1 MNGKSLPVLKTTVP
15 GPRGTSLV
23 DTLARYE
30 CPAITARRSRR
41 AAVLGVAHDDPL
53 VWQAAFGANVRD
65 ADGNV
70 FVDLTSGFGVAFVG
84 HRHPEVVDAAR
95 QQANQLVHALGDSS
109 PDVTRI
115 ALLQRLAE
123 CCPSGLSVSILGLS
137 GSDAVDAA
145 VKTAVLATGRH
156 GIITFDASYHGLSLG
171 VVALQAY
178 KSAFVTPFKQI
189 THPEVH
195 QLPWGCD
202 PQQVKDLVRTKEVGL
217 VLAEPIQG
225 RGGMR
230 PAPAGWLSQIQEAA
244 KGAVFALDEIQTGF
258 GRTGSWFA
266 CDHENVVPD
275 IICVGK
281 ALGGGY
287 PISACVGRRE
297 IMDCWG
303 ASTGE
308 ALHTQTFLGH
318 PIGCATAIAVIDLL
332 ARHSLPERAASVGT
346 TLAKALTDRGFALQ
360 GRGLMLAIIVDEALA
375 VSRRLLQKGFLA
387 LPAGKQGEV
396 LGLTPPVCLT
406 EAQIDAFANA
416 LVEVT

>member
-1 MNGKSLPVLKTTVP
+1 M
-15 GPRGTSLV
+15 V
-23 DTLARYE
+23 DTLARHE

-41 AAVLGVAHDDPL
+41 ATALGAANDDPL
-53 VWQAAFGANVRD
+53 VWQEACGANVRD

-84 HRHPEVVDAAR
+84 HRHPEIVEAAK
-95 QQANQLVHALGDSS
+95 QQSNHLIHALGDSS

-115 ALLQRLAE
+115 ALLQLLGQY
-123 CCPSGLSVSILGLS
+123 CPGELSVSILGLS

-156 GIITFDASYHGLSLG
+156 GIVTFDGSYHGLSLG
-171 VVALQAY
+171 IVALQAY
-178 KSAFVTPFKQI
+178 KSAFVAPFKEI
-189 THPEVH
+189 THPRVY
-195 QLPWGCD
+195 QLPWGCE
-202 PQQVKDLVRTKEVGL
+202 PQKVEDLVRSNEVGL

-230 PAPAGWLSQIQEAA
+230 PPPTGWLAQVSEAT
-244 KGAVFALDEIQTGF
+244 KVNGAVFALDEIQTGF

-266 CDHENVVPD
+266 CNQEDLVPD
-275 IICVGK
+275 LICVGK

-297 IMDCWG
+297 VMDCWG

-318 PIGCATAIAVIDLL
+318 PIGCATAIAVINLL
-332 ARHSLPERAASVGT
+332 ARDKLPQRAADVGN
-346 TLAKALTDRGFALQ
+346 TLANALTERGFSLR
-360 GRGLMLAIIVDEALA
+360 GRGLMQAVIIDDALAI
-375 VSRRLLQKGFLA
+375 SRRLLQKGFLA
-387 LPAGKQGEV
+387 LPAGKNGEV

-406 EAQIDAFANA
+406 EAQIQAFADTMA
-416 LVEVT
+416 EVT